1 METIKVYIV
10 DNGSAELNLVF
21 RKISKIKGNIH
32 VALLTEEPVNKNNLQ
47 IDRCERLNN
56 LLKTKYEGF
65 SNLIEDLIFLVKL
78 DDPVNPGKIV
88 EINNRVVEKLG
99 YSYET
104 LLGKNFYSLMSDP
117 DSYFGTIR
125 ADLML
130 KGRCNF
136 NSSLIGNNGSVLP
149 VEIWMKVLDLQGDI
163 VTMVVA
169 RDQSSYEK
177 IQAELRWRLEFEK
190 VISNVSGILKN
201 YEDIDRAI
209 DKALAELC
217 RLTGA
222 DRSYVFLFDNE
233 SDFMSNTHEWCREGV
248 ESEKEA
254 LQKLPLSD
262 YPWWMKELQKGE
274 VMNIIVDELPED
286 AKPEAEIMR
295 RHKIQSLVVVPIFT
309 RQKMVG
315 FAGLDSLEGYF
326 KWNEADIELLKV
338 FVSLISEVV
347 GFSLLT

>member
-1 METIKVYIV
+1 METIKVYIL
-10 DNGSAELNLVF
+10 DNGSAELNSFF
-21 RKISKIKGNIH
+21 RKISRIKGNIQ
-32 VALLTEEPVNKNNLQ
+32 VTLLTEEPASKNNLQ
-47 IDRCERLNN
+47 IDRCERAKS

-78 DDPVNPGKIV
+78 DDPTNPGKIV

-104 LLGKNFYSLMSDP
+104 LLSKSFYSLMSDP
-117 DSYFGTIR
+117 DCDFGIIR

-136 NSSLIGNNGSVLP
+136 NSSLVGSDGSVLP

-177 IQAELRWRLEFEK
+177 IQAELQWRLEFEK

-222 DRSYVFLFDNE
+222 DRSYVFLFDHE

-248 ESEKEA
+248 ESEKET

-262 YPWWMKELQKGE
+262 YPWWMKELQRGE
-274 VMNIIVDELPED
+274 VMNIVVDELPEN
-286 AKPEAEIMR
+286 AKPEAEVMR
-295 RHKIQSLVVVPIFT
+295 RQKIQSLVVVPIFT
-309 RQKMVG
+309 RQKLVG

-326 KWNEADIELLKV
+326 EWNDADIELLKV

-347 GFSLLT
+347 GYSLLT